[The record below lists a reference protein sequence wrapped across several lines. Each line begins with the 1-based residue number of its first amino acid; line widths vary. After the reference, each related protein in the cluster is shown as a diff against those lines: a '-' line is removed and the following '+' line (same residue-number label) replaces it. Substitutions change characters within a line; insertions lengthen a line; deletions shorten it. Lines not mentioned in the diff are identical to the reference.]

1 MSIFNK
7 KSTDAVN
14 FLNIQLRAVDCL
26 EREIRI
32 GKLHGLDRLGFGLDD
47 LILDI
52 KTKIVSR
59 PC

>member
-32 GKLHGLDRLGFGLDD
+32 GKLHGLDRLGFGLMTLS
-47 LILDI
+47 LI
-52 KTKIVSR
+52 SR
-59 PC
+59 RK

>member
-14 FLNIQLRAVDCL
+14 FLNIQLRTVDCL

-52 KTKIVSR
+52 KTK
-59 PC
+59 